1 MKNEKFAAAA
11 IRAAKKEMKRAKHT
25 AWSMWAIFFILHSS
39 FFILSCA
46 RMGNPDGGW
55 YDDTPPFV
63 VSATPADGATDV
75 KAKKV
80 IINFNEYIKIEN
92 AQEKVIVSP
101 PQLEQAEIKAAG
113 RRIIVELKDTLKENT
128 TYTVDFSDAITDN
141 NEGNPMGSYTYSF
154 STGNHIDTLEVSG
167 YLLNAEDLE
176 PVKGVLV
183 GLYPYDVPD
192 SAFRHEAMMR
202 VSRTNGSGQFTI
214 KGVADGKYRAFALK
228 DADGDFVF
236 GQKSELIAFSHDSIV
251 PSWKPDTRQD
261 TIWRDSL
268 HIANI
273 KPVPYTHFLPDDV
286 TLLCFQEPQT
296 DRYLVKT
303 ERDTPGKIGLYFSYG
318 HDSLPKIKG
327 INFNADSAFVI
338 EHTMQRDTVL
348 YWLRDTALVNQDTL
362 TMELRFMGT
371 DTLGVLTEMVDT
383 ITALAKVPYE
393 KRRKELEKELEKWQK
408 EQDKLKKKGEKYDS
422 IMPQKFIT
430 PKVAG
435 QQITPLQR
443 VFIELE
449 EPLMRCDTSAI
460 HLYSKPDTTWYRTP
474 HEVVQLTPRRYEVKA
489 AWQESTEYSLE
500 IDSAAMQN
508 ISGLVNNALKQGIK
522 VGNPDDFST
531 LTVEVSGTPITAADS
546 VATTIVWLLDSSGK
560 PIEQAT
566 VKDGKAKF
574 LYVKPATYYLRAY
587 CDMNG
592 NGKWDTGVYDED
604 RQPEPVFYFNE
615 EVECKAKWDV
625 SRKWNVRAV
634 PRYQQKPAK
643 IVKQKPEQAKKQRNR
658 NLERAKQLG
667 KQYIQEKTGMR
678 M

>member
-303 ERDTPGKIGLYFSYG
+303 ERDTPGKIGLYFSY
-318 HDSLPKIKG
+318 HHAK
-327 INFNADSAFVI
+327 
-338 EHTMQRDTVL
+338 L
-348 YWLRDTALVNQDTL
+348 YTT
-362 TMELRFMGT
+362 
-371 DTLGVLTEMVDT
+371 
-383 ITALAKVPYE
+383 
-393 KRRKELEKELEKWQK
+393 
-408 EQDKLKKKGEKYDS
+408 
-422 IMPQKFIT
+422 
-430 PKVAG
+430 
-435 QQITPLQR
+435 
-443 VFIELE
+443 
-449 EPLMRCDTSAI
+449 RCKPC
-460 HLYSKPDTTWYRTP
+460 LY
-474 HEVVQLTPRRYEVKA
+474 
-489 AWQESTEYSLE
+489 
-500 IDSAAMQN
+500 
-508 ISGLVNNALKQGIK
+508 
-522 VGNPDDFST
+522 
-531 LTVEVSGTPITAADS
+531 
-546 VATTIVWLLDSSGK
+546 
-560 PIEQAT
+560 
-566 VKDGKAKF
+566 
-574 LYVKPATYYLRAY
+574 
-587 CDMNG
+587 
-592 NGKWDTGVYDED
+592 
-604 RQPEPVFYFNE
+604 
-615 EVECKAKWDV
+615 
-625 SRKWNVRAV
+625 
-634 PRYQQKPAK
+634 
-643 IVKQKPEQAKKQRNR
+643 
-658 NLERAKQLG
+658 
-667 KQYIQEKTGMR
+667 
-678 M
+678 